1 MALERSFRFETK
13 RLEEKIRRRLAETPL
28 AERSI
33 MRQIAARMRKE
44 AIARAPKD
52 IGTLEHSILDM
63 VAQTPNGYAAVVY
76 VPVNACVVET
86 SDGRSFSYAVAMH
99 ENHYELGPKSA
110 AKQAKGTVVV
120 GRKYL
125 SRAVSE
131 NRELFNN
138 MIAWNL
144 KKWGWK

>member
-99 ENHYELGPKSA
+99 ENHYELRQNRRRGQLLSGASISPGQSA
-110 AKQAKGTVVV
+110 KTGSCSTT
-120 GRKYL
+120 
-125 SRAVSE
+125 
-131 NRELFNN
+131 
-138 MIAWNL
+138 
-144 KKWGWK
+144 